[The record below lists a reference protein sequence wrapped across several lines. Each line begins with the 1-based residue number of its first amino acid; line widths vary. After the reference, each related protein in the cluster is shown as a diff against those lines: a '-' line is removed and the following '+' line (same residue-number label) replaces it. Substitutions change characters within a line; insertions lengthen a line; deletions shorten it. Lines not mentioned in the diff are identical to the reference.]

1 MPEATWRF
9 CLHWLRC
16 PPRESFTFPATAETQ
31 ERELILFGTAQHGY
45 QVKAIQPVDMFPH
58 TNHVETVVL
67 LSKLQT
73 KQHIEISLDMD
84 ELDLT
89 GAESK
94 ASYDEIKSYV
104 KEHTGLTVSSLN
116 IAQVKQKCGIIER
129 ENYNK
134 LKSENSS
141 QPKCTPEK
149 GTSN

>member
-1 MPEATWRF
+1 
-9 CLHWLRC
+9 
-16 PPRESFTFPATAETQ
+16 
-31 ERELILFGTAQHGY
+31 
-45 QVKAIQPVDMFPH
+45 MFPPH
-58 TNHVETVVL
+58 ILTIVETVVL

-73 KQHIEISLDMD
+73 KQHIEINLDMD

-94 ASYDEIKSYV
+94 ASYDEIKV
-104 KEHTGLTVSSLN
+104 LCQKEHTGLTVSSLN

-134 LKSENSS
+134 PKSENSS

-149 GTSN
+149 EQAIKSALKHFDMLAGD

>member
-1 MPEATWRF
+1 MVADLSHKEKMQGGNIELLNCVPMIRTRF
-9 CLHWLRC
+9 SLCL
-16 PPRESFTFPATAETQ
+16 PIVVPT
-31 ERELILFGTAQHGY
+31 
-45 QVKAIQPVDMFPH
+45 
-58 TNHVETVVL
+58 HVETVVL

-73 KQHIEISLDMD
+73 KQHIEINLDMD

-134 LKSENSS
+134 PKSENSS

-149 GTSN
+149 EQAIKSALKHFDMLEGD